1 MNLKRSHWALI
12 VIATIVLVGT
22 APDEDADVTAN
33 PAPSRKARSPD
44 SAAISATPDS
54 QTSLESGRVE
64 LERLAKLEKQ
74 RRERLKASD
83 AFNTT
88 SWYVPPPPPKYV
100 APPPPPVIVP
110 TAPPLPFT
118 YLGRYGDAPA
128 RVVILCRGDRVY
140 TVAVGEV
147 IDNLYRV
154 EQASGGKVDLTFLP
168 LNIRQSLATGDAL

>member
-1 MNLKRSHWALI
+1 MNLKRSHWTLI
-12 VIATIVLVGT
+12 IVATIVLVVT
-22 APDEDADVTAN
+22 APAEDDEDAAKPVSTRNSRSADAAAF
-33 PAPSRKARSPD
+33 PATSDGQR
-44 SAAISATPDS
+44 AI
-54 QTSLESGRVE
+54 ESGRVE

-118 YLGRYGDAPA
+118 YLGRYGDASA

-147 IDNLYRV
+147 IDNMYRV
-154 EQASGGKVDLTFLP
+154 EQAAGGKVDLTYLP